1 MLSMFSPL
9 PSRKTSLAQISR
21 AMDERIHR
29 GDFALQRVAGDGYR
43 GKKGRTTHNHQGIE
57 RIASHHIANGNVCTA
72 FESRGYADGEFR
84 CGSAEGNNGEPDDD
98 GRYVETFGNGC
109 GTICQTIGAQKN
121 EEQSSD
127 KKQYI
132 HRHVNFEYKDS
143 ANRIQN
149 FHVCMKKLCRLG

>member
-9 PSRKTSLAQISR
+9 LSSKTSLAQISR
-21 AMDERIHR
+21 AKDERMQR
-29 GDFALQRVAGDGYR
+29 GISRFSVLRVMAIGAKR
-43 GKKGRTTHNHQGIE
+43 AVQPTIIRVLK

-84 CGSAEGNNGEPDDD
+84 CGSAEGNNGKPDDD
-98 GRYVETFGNGC
+98 GRYMETFGNGC
-109 GTICQTIGAQKN
+109 GTVCQAIGTQKN

-132 HRHVNFEYKDS
+132 HRYVNFEYKDS

-149 FHVCMKKLCRLG
+149 FHVCMKSYVD

>member
-21 AMDERIHR
+21 AKDERM
-29 GDFALQRVAGDGYR
+29 QRGDGYR

-149 FHVCMKKLCRLG
+149 FHVCMKKLCRLE